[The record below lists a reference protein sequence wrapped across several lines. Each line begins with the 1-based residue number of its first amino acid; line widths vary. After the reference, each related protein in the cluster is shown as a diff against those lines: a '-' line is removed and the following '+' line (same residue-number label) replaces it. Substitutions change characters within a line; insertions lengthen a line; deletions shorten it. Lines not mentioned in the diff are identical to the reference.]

1 MLSLLTGDDAKTQG
15 IVYRENFLS
24 PSECDSLVAC
34 FQRCTALLVRTGP
47 DADPFWDNRF
57 LWITSLPDSEAQA
70 RDLMNGTR
78 YRIIDELRSFY
89 GEPQLYS
96 DTIQI
101 VRWNKG
107 QSMPPHAD
115 NANPDGS
122 EHVTPWRAYASVV
135 YLNDDYEG
143 GDIFFPRLATRVQP
157 AKGMLLGFRGD
168 FAHEHGVEEITD
180 GVRYTM
186 PGWYSRSPEH
196 EDSYA
201 RDH

>member
-1 MLSLLTGDDAKTQG
+1 
-15 IVYRENFLS
+15 
-24 PSECDSLVAC
+24 
-34 FQRCTALLVRTGP
+34 
-47 DADPFWDNRF
+47 
-57 LWITSLPDSEAQA
+57 
-70 RDLMNGTR
+70 MNGTR